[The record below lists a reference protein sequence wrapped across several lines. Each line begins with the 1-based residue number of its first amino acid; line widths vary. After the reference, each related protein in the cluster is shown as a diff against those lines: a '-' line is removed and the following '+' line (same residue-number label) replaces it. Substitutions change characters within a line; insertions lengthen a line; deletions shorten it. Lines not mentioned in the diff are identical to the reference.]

1 MENFQCG
8 ISIDS
13 KKVSIMDMRALN
25 AFIIT
30 AEELNFRRAAERL
43 NMTQP
48 PLSRLIT
55 QLEYELGS
63 ALFHRTTRRVELTGA
78 GVHLFNEGKKIL
90 ESMRGLELEV
100 KQLSKIKKGEVTI
113 GLNGPV
119 FHSDM
124 PHVISSFKEQFKDS
138 SIILK
143 ELSVSKQLSSLKNGD
158 VDVLISVSRI
168 NDSSLMFSEVQ
179 SQELGLWIN
188 RDHPLSKKKKIR
200 LSDLNNEAFIF
211 HPKSENLGFQKDFQ
225 EFLKGHKVFIRPYYK
240 KNSEGCANLV
250 IVGKGHLLTSK
261 RMVGERA
268 DAVFVPLEDFSAKM
282 KIYAYW
288 NSKNN
293 SALVKTFMHFI
304 QESGHIPAS
313 GLDSHFCSL
322 PLK

>member
-1 MENFQCG
+1 
-8 ISIDS
+8 
-13 KKVSIMDMRALN
+13 MDMRALN

-48 PLSRLIT
+48 PLSRLIN

-63 ALFHRTTRRVELTGA
+63 ALFNRTTRKVELTGA
-78 GVHLFNEGKKIL
+78 GVHLFNEGKKIID
-90 ESMRGLELEV
+90 SMRDLELEV

-138 SIILK
+138 SISLK
-143 ELSVSKQLSSLKNGD
+143 ELPVSKQISSLKSGD
-158 VDVLISVSRI
+158 IDVLITISRL
-168 NDSSLMFSEVQ
+168 NDSSLVCREVQ
-179 SQELGLWIN
+179 SQELGLWVN
-188 RDHPLSKKKKIR
+188 RHHPLSKKKKIR
-200 LSDLNNEAFIF
+200 LSDLNNEPFIF

-225 EFLKGHKVFIRPYYK
+225 EFLRGHRVIIRPYYK
-240 KNSEGCANLV
+240 KANESCANLV
-250 IVGKGHLLTSK
+250 VVGKGHLLTSK
-261 RMVGERA
+261 RMVNSRN

-288 NSKNN
+288 STKNN
-293 SALVKTFMHFI
+293 SALVKTFIHFI
-304 QESGHIPAS
+304 QDAGHIPAS
-313 GLDSHFCSL
+313 GLDSHFCSH